1 MLVLTQKEIE
11 AAIAEKTAL
20 TGKQVKA
27 VLQELQAI
35 ITKEVLKKSGH
46 EIKLKGF
53 LKIQTK
59 KRPAVKG
66 GKKMINPLTKTE
78 YITKDR
84 KASLKLSIR
93 PLGNFAKDIKSYN
106 LNNF

>member
-27 VLQELQAI
+27 VLQELQTI

-53 LKIQTK
+53 LKIKTK

-66 GKKMINPLTKTE
+66 GKKKMNPLTKQE
-78 YITKDR
+78 YVTKDSP
-84 KASLKLSIR
+84 ASLKLSIR
-93 PLGNFAKDIKSYN
+93 PLGSFAKELKSYN

>member
-11 AAIAEKTAL
+11 QEL
-20 TGKQVKA
+20 SDNTGIPVKQVKA
-27 VLQELQAI
+27 LLQELQKLVTSEI
-35 ITKEVLKKSGH
+35 LKKSGH

-59 KRPAVKG
+59 RKAAVKG
-66 GKKMINPLTKTE
+66 GKKKMNPLTKQE
-78 YITKDR
+78 YVTKDSP
-84 KASLKLSIR
+84 ASLKLSIR
-93 PLGNFAKDIKSYN
+93 PLGSFAKELKSYN

>member
-11 AAIAEKTAL
+11 QQLSES
-20 TGKQVKA
+20 TGVPVKQVKA
-27 VLQELQAI
+27 LMQELQKI
-35 ITKEVLKKSGH
+35 ITSQVLKKNGH

-59 KRPAVKG
+59 KKPAVKG
-66 GKKMINPLTKTE
+66 GKKKMNPLTKQE
-78 YITKDR
+78 YVTKDR
-84 KASLKLSIR
+84 PASLKMSIR
-93 PLGNFAKDIKSYN
+93 PLGSFAKELKSYN